1 MLDEELGRLSARS
14 QQGSPSLE
22 VVEYADPGQGA
33 ARCWAR
39 SYAGFRAQ
47 LLLAFSPGSP
57 GSGLAAPCRRR
68 GEEGRQC
75 WRGALGLVAG
85 GRRGVVLGPAVTRNL
100 GGDEDEIL
108 GGDERETLGGEVGRQ
123 VSSEEILGAR
133 WAATRWARRS
143 RVRGGRRRTGRGEA
157 GREVGDDALG
167 EAIPIFFE
175 FQLIDWKGYC
185 CPLPFFWGCR
195 KFSSAPYKSERRETF
210 PSMTRCLR

>member
-108 GGDERETLGGEVGRQ
+108 GGGEREILGGEVGRQ
-123 VSSEEILGAR
+123 VSSKEILGAR
-133 WAATRWARRS
+133 WAAARWVRRS
-143 RVRGGRRRTGRGEA
+143 RARGGRRHARRGEA
-157 GREVGDDALG
+157 GRKVGDDALG
-167 EAIPIFFE
+167 EVIPIFFE
-175 FQLIDWKGYC
+175 FQIDRLEGV
-185 CPLPFFWGCR
+185 LLSITDFLGLSEIFFRALLHLEHCVG
-195 KFSSAPYKSERRETF
+195 F
-210 PSMTRCLR
+210 P

>member
-57 GSGLAAPCRRR
+57 GSRLAAPCRRR

-108 GGDERETLGGEVGRQ
+108 GGGEREILGGEVGRQ
-123 VSSEEILGAR
+123 VSSKEILGAR
-133 WAATRWARRS
+133 WAAARWVRRS
-143 RVRGGRRRTGRGEA
+143 RARGGRRHARRGEA
-157 GREVGDDALG
+157 GRKVGDDALG
-167 EAIPIFFE
+167 EVIPIFFE
-175 FQLIDWKGYC
+175 FQIDRLEGV
-185 CPLPFFWGCR
+185 LLSITDFLGLSEIFFRALLHLEHCVG
-195 KFSSAPYKSERRETF
+195 F
-210 PSMTRCLR
+210 P